1 METHEFDHALTSF
14 VSRNSNRFLGEAN
27 VLKKMAEALEDTSS
41 ADADRAIDRQSF
53 NCSQFEVFTHE
64 YRERKE
70 IPNCGDHGDKESSC
84 CSTSLSN
91 NDKKRIINT
100 SRKLQK
106 AVYSL
111 QCMPGNEV
119 ISEMVNK
126 MKEIGDYLDKLMKQ
140 QEAEFSTT
148 NVPLAPFNTSDMQ
161 LLLGEVEVPPSRNPF
176 DEVEK
181 SGCAARE
188 QQDLLLFE
196 ADAMLQE
203 YDHLKSGLRR

>member
-1 METHEFDHALTSF
+1 RKRSICIISVF
-14 VSRNSNRFLGEAN
+14 
-27 VLKKMAEALEDTSS
+27 
-41 ADADRAIDRQSF
+41 
-53 NCSQFEVFTHE
+53 QFEVFTHE

-111 QCMPGNEV
+111 QWCVSSERLNFCRYFHLPFCNEV

-126 MKEIGDYLDKLMKQ
+126 MKEIGDYLDKLM
-140 QEAEFSTT
+140 
-148 NVPLAPFNTSDMQ
+148 
-161 LLLGEVEVPPSRNPF
+161 
-176 DEVEK
+176 
-181 SGCAARE
+181 
-188 QQDLLLFE
+188 
-196 ADAMLQE
+196 
-203 YDHLKSGLRR
+203 